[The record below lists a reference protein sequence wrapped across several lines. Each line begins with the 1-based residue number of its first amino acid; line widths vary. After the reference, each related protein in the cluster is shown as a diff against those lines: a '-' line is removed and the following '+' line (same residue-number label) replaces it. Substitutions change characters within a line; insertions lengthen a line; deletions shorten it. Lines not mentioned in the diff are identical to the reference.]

1 MSWDLGVM
9 AHGSSQFCMFDN
21 CSPLPPPFS
30 LSQWLAHQ
38 KSCPQCREKCLQR
51 NVLKLFVD
59 SSDAS
64 MLSTQSMEPNEMKV
78 GK

>member
-21 CSPLPPPFS
+21 CSPPFS